1 MAEKKIRAI
10 ICPVGKKPYLMD
22 IADDLSVYQSL
33 VRGYIQIVS
42 LYDTA
47 YDNTKYL
54 VVCNEEGLVQ
64 NLPLNCR
71 ICGFPFFGRILVVKE
86 NGEEFDSVEP
96 DFLDRFMKN
105 YWKKGEK
112 DT

>member
-1 MAEKKIRAI
+1 MPKMIKII
-10 ICPVGKKPYLMD
+10 MCKVGKKPFLMD
-22 IADDLSVYQSL
+22 IEDDLAVYQHL
-33 VRGYIQIVS
+33 VGGYIEVVA

-47 YDNTKYL
+47 YDNAKYL
-54 VVCNEEGLVQ
+54 VVCNEEGLVR
-64 NLPLNCR
+64 NLQLNCR
-71 ICGFPFFGRILVVKE
+71 ICGFPFFGHILVVKE